1 MSSRSGHFALLSLS
15 LALALAVVDAQD
27 PGALMALGRTEF
39 VHTAKFK
46 QCCRMKAGS
55 GTLTPQMT
63 AECKEITGYKDG
75 WENLETGI
83 LLAQKHQNLG
93 RIKGMLKRVNSKYGW
108 NDASATEA
116 IVAKLRLHGHNADAD
131 RIVAEVAPVAG
142 AAGGGLNALLAAA
155 DAIASA

>member
-1 MSSRSGHFALLSLS
+1 MLSRPASFALVA
-15 LALALAVVDAQD
+15 LALALVAVDAQD
-27 PGALMALGRTEF
+27 PAALMALGRTEF

-46 QCCRMKAGS
+46 QCCQMKAGS
-55 GTLTPQMT
+55 GTLTPQMA

-83 LLAQKHQNLG
+83 LLAQKHHPLG

-116 IVAKLRLHGHNADAD
+116 IIAKLRLHGHTGDAD
-131 RIVAEVAPVAG
+131 RISASVAPAPG
-142 AAGGGLNALLAAA
+142 AAAGGLSDLLAAA
-155 DAIASA
+155 DAIAGA